1 MIGRIYR
8 PGEPLARSLQNPDEP
23 DAELSDH
30 VETASAL
37 LTAHAITGRLP
48 YSMLAE
54 ELIQIARRTWWDA
67 DRGAWKSEVGSLK
80 SEECATCC
88 EAARVL
94 CRLAMLHEDEDYR
107 AAAVTATD
115 ADYLGDAERT
125 LTSLSSSY
133 REHGIAAAIYGVA
146 LDELRGLR

>member
-1 MIGRIYR
+1 LGVHRR
-8 PGEPLARSLQNPDEP
+8 CTLVLT
-23 DAELSDH
+23 DH

-54 ELIQIARRTWWDA
+54 ELIRIARRAWWD
-67 DRGAWKSEVGSLK
+67 DRGGTWKSEVGSLK
-80 SEECATCC
+80 PEEFATCC

-94 CRLAMLHEDEDYR
+94 CRLAMLHEDEEYR
-107 AAAVTATD
+107 AAAVIATD

-125 LTSLSSSY
+125 LASLASSY
-133 REHGIAAAIYGVA
+133 REWGMAAAIDAVA